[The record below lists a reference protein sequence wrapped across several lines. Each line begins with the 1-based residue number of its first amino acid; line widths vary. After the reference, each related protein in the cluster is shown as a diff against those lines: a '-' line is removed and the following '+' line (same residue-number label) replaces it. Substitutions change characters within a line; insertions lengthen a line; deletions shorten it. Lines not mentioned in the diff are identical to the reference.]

1 MMVSL
6 LHFSATIPFILFFP
20 QFVSSATSVTYV
32 LHFCD
37 YQFNYTNN
45 SSVFQNNLYHLLTNL
60 SSQTPLTNFYNS
72 TFGRDENT
80 VYALSF
86 CPAYIAAQNC
96 QACVQDAS
104 HSITQHCPNQKKAII
119 YYVEC
124 VVRYAN
130 YSFFSKE
137 EYAPSLYWNS
147 SISFYNP
154 DRLDQVLANT
164 MDGLITKAA
173 FGSSTTKTKFA
184 TGEAKITGSQ
194 QLYCFMQCTPDI
206 TENACRDCLV
216 YALDRLQYYT
226 HGKEWGLNYWPNCQ
240 ARYQLVA
247 FYEVVPPPSLPPS
260 ASTENTT
267 FNTTGP
273 PAPLQPSSGK
283 KRKTSVTFI
292 TTITFAAILV
302 ILLIFMGNYLITRK
316 VKSSGEATEMYT
328 SSQDDNSMPYVES
341 LQFDF
346 RTIRDATDNFSHAN
360 KLGEGGF
367 GPVYK
372 GVLLNGQEIAVKKL
386 SGNSRQGQEEFK
398 NEVLLLT
405 KLCHKNL
412 VSLLGFCLE
421 EKELLLI
428 YEFMPNKSLDHFIFD
443 HVKRA
448 HLDWKKR
455 FNIIQGF
462 ARGLLYLHE
471 DSQHRII
478 HRDLKA
484 SNILLDVEMNPKISD
499 FGTGRLIAFDQSHY
513 TTSRIMG
520 TIFGVILLEIL
531 SGQKIFCFRD
541 MENGED
547 LLSYAW
553 KCWRRNTILDIV
565 DSTLM
570 TGPKSEI
577 MRCIH
582 IGLLCVHENATDRPT
597 MAIVVSMLISTS
609 FSLSLPS
616 HPAFFLP
623 ERQGQGNLL
632 HEFNS
637 MIESDQS
644 ETKSTQV
651 STNDATITE
660 LVA

>member
-1 MMVSL
+1 MVSL

-124 VVRYAN
+124 VARYAN

-137 EYAPSLYWNS
+137 EYDPGLYWNS

-173 FGSSTTKTKFA
+173 FGSSTTKTKTKFA
-184 TGEAKITGSQ
+184 TGEAKITGAQ

-226 HGKEWGLNYWPNCQ
+226 HGKEWGLDYIPNCQ

-260 ASTENTT
+260 ATTENTT
-267 FNTTGP
+267 INTTGP
-273 PAPLQPSSGK
+273 PAPLQPSS
-283 KRKTSVTFI
+283 
-292 TTITFAAILV
+292 
-302 ILLIFMGNYLITRK
+302 
-316 VKSSGEATEMYT
+316 
-328 SSQDDNSMPYVES
+328 DDNSMPFVES

-346 RTIRDATDNFSHAN
+346 GTIRDATDNFSHAN

-405 KLCHKNL
+405 KLRHKNL

-448 HLDWKKR
+448 HLDWKKC

-484 SNILLDVEMNPKISD
+484 SNILLDAEMNPKISN
-499 FGTGRLIAFDQSHY
+499 FGTGRLIALDQSHY

-520 TIFGVILLEIL
+520 TIGYMPPEYFQRGQFSIKSDVFSFGVILLEIL

-553 KCWRRNTILDIV
+553 KCWRRNTILHIV
-565 DSTLM
+565 DSTLI

-582 IGLLCVHENATDRPT
+582 IGLLCVQENAADRPT

-623 ERQGQGNLL
+623 ERQGQGNLS

-637 MIESDQS
+637 MTELDQS

-651 STNDATITE
+651 STNDVTITE
-660 LVA
+660 LVARW

>member
-32 LHFCD
+32 RHFCD

-137 EYAPSLYWNS
+137 EYAPGLYCNS
-147 SISFYNP
+147 SIPFHNP

-226 HGKEWGLNYWPNCQ
+226 HGKEWGLNYRPNCQ

-273 PAPLQPSSGK
+273 PAPLQPSSGVT
-283 KRKTSVTFI
+283 KRRRTEERG
-292 TTITFAAILV
+292 L
-302 ILLIFMGNYLITRK
+302 GQQDYTRRII
-316 VKSSGEATEMYT
+316 SSPYT
-328 SSQDDNSMPYVES
+328 CHLHGQLFDNEESQVLRGGYRMDNNSMPSVES
-341 LQFDF
+341 FQFDF
-346 RTIRDATDNFSHAN
+346 GTIRDATDNFSHAN
-360 KLGEGGF
+360 KLGEGGI

-405 KLCHKNL
+405 KLRHKNL
-412 VSLLGFCLE
+412 V
-421 EKELLLI
+421 
-428 YEFMPNKSLDHFIFD
+428 N

-471 DSQHRII
+471 DSQPRII

-484 SNILLDVEMNPKISD
+484 SNILLDAEMNPKISD
-499 FGTGRLIAFDQSHY
+499 FGTGRLIAFDHSHY

-547 LLSYAW
+547 LLSYIKAW

-565 DSTLM
+565 DSTLI

-582 IGLLCVHENATDRPT
+582 IGLLCVQENAADRPN
-597 MAIVVSMLISTS
+597 MAIVVSMLISTL

-623 ERQGQGNLL
+623 ERQGQGNLS

-637 MIESDQS
+637 MTESDQS

-651 STNDATITE
+651 STNDVTITE
-660 LVA
+660 LVARW